1 MNQRNGNH
9 RHGVL
14 CLWLTAF
21 LLADLSAADEV
32 DFNRDIRP
40 ILTETCYQCHGPDAN
55 KREADLR
62 LDTREGLFGK
72 RDAGVIVRPGR
83 AAESLIVARLTSQ
96 DPEVRMPPPDSGR
109 SLSDAQRDLIHKWI
123 EQGADWAGHWAYQP
137 IKPPE
142 HPPGLSDGAAIVD
155 WFIDR
160 GIKQQGLL
168 PVAEADQRTLARRLY
183 FDLTGL
189 PPTYEDVRSFQ
200 GSPQPQAYAALVD
213 RLLASPRFGERMT
226 MYWLDLVRY
235 ADTNGIHGDNHRDVS
250 LYRDYVI
257 QAFNE
262 NRPFDQ
268 FTIEQIAGD
277 LLPQANNRQRVASG
291 YNRLLMTTREG
302 GAQAK
307 EYRAKYAADRVRN
320 VSSVWLG
327 STVGCAECHDH
338 KYDPFATR
346 DFYSLAAFFADITE
360 TAVGQQPATPIPTAE
375 QARTLERLQGEI
387 DALMTVLNTDTPQL
401 QAEQKRWEAD
411 MLTQLSQASNRWQIV
426 RPEQVTSSGGAE
438 MQILDDLSVAS
449 RGKHPEKDTYTVT
462 LKAPTASVT
471 GIRLEALTDPT
482 HGRKSLS
489 RGNGNF
495 VLNRFELEFVGADA
509 EATPVK
515 LATAVADFSQKGFP
529 IAAAIDGKSNTGWA
543 VDGHRKA
550 ENRVAMFVLDRPLS
564 VPAEARLIVRLRHES
579 HTHHNIGRFRLALT
593 SREQPRLDGRL
604 LPQAIAAILK
614 TEVGKRKPEQ
624 ARKLAAHYRSVASS
638 LNGARADLAARQ
650 KTVKDTEAAMPKTL
664 ISIAGARREMRVL
677 PRGNWLDDS
686 GPVVQPAIPATL
698 GRLQSEGQGPASRL
712 DLARWLVANDNPLTA
727 RVFVNRLWWL
737 TFKRGLVSTLD
748 DFGSQGG
755 QPSHPELLD
764 WLAVEFQR
772 SGWNVKHMVKL
783 LVMTKAYRRSSQ
795 STPAT
800 RQSDP
805 YNRWLARQT
814 RLRLDAEM
822 IRDNALAVSGLL
834 VHRLGGP
841 SVKPYQPSGYWAHLN
856 FPKRTYK
863 HDQGPSQYRRG
874 LYTYW
879 CRTFLHPSMRAF
891 DAPTR
896 EECTVERPQS
906 NNPLQALVLLND
918 PTYVEAARVL
928 AQQALLAAKPDGDG
942 FERGISELYRRVLLR
957 QPTSKEV
964 ELLRGVFQRHVAH
977 YQQHP
982 KLADAVLHVGL
993 SPVADGLAPA
1003 ELAAWTSLARVMLNL
1018 HETITRS

>member
-1 MNQRNGNH
+1 MNQRNG
-9 RHGVL
+9 VL
-14 CLWLTAF
+14 CLWVACVLVAE
-21 LLADLSAADEV
+21 LPAADDV

-55 KREADLR
+55 KREAELR
-62 LDTREGLFGK
+62 LDTRDGLFGK

-83 AAESLIVARLTSQ
+83 AAESLLMARLTSQ

-109 SLSDAQRDLIHKWI
+109 SLSPAQRDLIHKWI
-123 EQGADWAGHWAYQP
+123 AQGADWRGHWAYQP
-137 IKPPE
+137 IKSPE
-142 HPPGLSDGAAIVD
+142 HPAGLGAGAAIVD

-160 GIKQQGLL
+160 GLKQQGLL
-168 PVAEADQRTLARRLY
+168 PVAEADQRTLVRRLY

-189 PPTYEDVRSFQ
+189 PPTYEDVRTFQ
-200 GSPQPQAYAALVD
+200 ESLQPQAYASLVD

-277 LLPQANNRQRVASG
+277 LLPQPNSRQRVASG

-346 DFYSLAAFFADITE
+346 DFYSLAAFFADIQE
-360 TAVGQQPATPIPTAE
+360 TAVGQQPATRIPTSE
-375 QARTLERLQGEI
+375 QARTLERLQADI
-387 DALMTVLNTDTPQL
+387 VRLTAVLNTHTPQL
-401 QAEQKRWEAD
+401 VAEQKRWEAD
-411 MLTQLSQASNRWQIV
+411 TLRQISDTPDQWQIV

-438 MQILDDLSVAS
+438 MQIREDLSVAS
-449 RGKHPEKDTYTVT
+449 RGKHPQKDTYTVT
-462 LKAPTASVT
+462 LKAPTAPLT
-471 GIRLEALTDPT
+471 GMRLEALTDPS

-495 VLNRFELEFVGADA
+495 VLNRFELEVLGADPV
-509 EATPVK
+509 ATPVK

-529 IAAAIDGKSNTGWA
+529 IVHAIDGKSNTGWA
-543 VDGHRKA
+543 VDGHRKT
-550 ENRVAMFVLDRPLS
+550 ENRVALFVLDRPLT
-564 VPAEARLIVRLRHES
+564 VPADARLIVRLRHES

-593 SREQPRLDGRL
+593 SREKPRLDGRL
-604 LPQAIAAILK
+604 VPEAIAAVLK
-614 TEVGKRKPEQ
+614 TEASKRKPEQ
-624 ARKLAAHYRSVASS
+624 ARQLAAHFRSLASS
-638 LNGARADLAARQ
+638 LNGTRSELAERQ
-650 KTVKDTEAAMPKTL
+650 KAVKDTEAAMPKTL
-664 ISIAGARREMRVL
+664 IAIAGARREMRVL

-686 GPVVQPAIPATL
+686 GPVVQPAIPASL
-698 GRLQSEGQGPASRL
+698 GRVQSEGPASRL
-712 DLARWLVANDNPLTA
+712 DLARWLVSKDNPLTA

-737 TFKRGLVSTLD
+737 AFKRGLVSTLD

-755 QPSHPELLD
+755 QPSHPELID

-772 SGWNVKHMVKL
+772 SGWDVKHMVKL
-783 LVMTKAYRRSSQ
+783 LVMTRAYRRSSQ
-795 STPAT
+795 STPET
-800 RQSDP
+800 RRGDP

-822 IRDNALAVSGLL
+822 VRDNALAVSGLL
-834 VHRLGGP
+834 VHRVGGP
-841 SVKPYQPSGYWAHLN
+841 SVKPYQPSRYWAHLN

-863 HDQGPSQYRRG
+863 HDPGPSQYRRG

-879 CRTFLHPSMRAF
+879 CRTFLHPSLRAF

-896 EECTVERPQS
+896 EECTVERPRS

-928 AQQALLAAKPDGDG
+928 AQQALVASKPADDGIQ
-942 FERGISELYRRVLLR
+942 RGISELYRRVLLR
-957 QPTSKEV
+957 EPTGKEV

-993 SPVADGLAPA
+993 SPMADGLAPA
-1003 ELAAWTSLARVMLNL
+1003 ELAAWTSLARVLLNL